1 MCNSKEKCS
10 DAMEFKLKKYEII
23 YTAYADEIRNLWQRS
38 IFLGAFMALAWGG
51 YGALLLKFITKGNG
65 DFNMEMYNY
74 ASLGLCFVLIVLSLL
89 WIAMAKGSKFV
100 QEAHEKHI
108 ERHTKKYG
116 CSLFC
121 GLHKYERMLKSK
133 LCKDLL
139 FCGTLKP
146 YRYSPSKINIA
157 LGWFSLAVSFVL
169 INFHLNALDDKTKK
183 SLGFAESISDKV
195 SFGWYIFGVS
205 LFATIIIAW
214 IISFSV
220 KSSQSKSLPCK
231 IWQWIK
237 SLFSKPNDN
246 QNQINNDKKPRPIK
260 IKIKSGIVNITPT
273 KGVKNG

>member
-38 IFLGAFMALAWGG
+38 IFLGAFMVLVWSG
-51 YGALLLKFITKGNG
+51 YGVLQLKAIEQSLQNIYA
-65 DFNMEMYNY
+65 YNC

-89 WIAMAKGSKFV
+89 WVAMAKGSKFV
-100 QEAHEKHI
+100 QEAHEAHI
-108 ERHTKKYG
+108 NRYNTMPYLFCDLKKYQKG
-116 CSLFC
+116 
-121 GLHKYERMLKSK
+121 HYDIYETKN
-133 LCKDLL
+133 KDKESRCPLSA
-139 FCGTLKP
+139 F
-146 YRYSPSKINIA
+146 RFSPSKINIA
-157 LGWFSLAVSFVL
+157 LGWFSLLVSFVL
-169 INFHLNALDDKTKK
+169 INFHLNAIYDKTKDG
-183 SLGFAESISDKV
+183 LGFTEAISDYHLA
-195 SFGWYIFGVS
+195 GIFGVS
-205 LFATIIIAW
+205 LFATIFIAW

-246 QNQINNDKKPRPIK
+246 QNQINDDKKPRPIK

-273 KGVKNG
+273 KGAKNG

>member
-1 MCNSKEKCS
+1 MCDSKEKCS
-10 DAMEFKLKKYEII
+10 DNMELKKYEIL

-38 IFLGAFMALAWGG
+38 IFLGAFMVLVWSG
-51 YGALLLKFITKGNG
+51 YGALLLKFIIKENGN
-65 DFNMEMYNY
+65 FNMNLYNY
-74 ASLGLCFVLIVLSLL
+74 TSFGLCFVIIILSLL

-100 QEAHEKHI
+100 QEAHEKNI
-108 ERHTKKYG
+108 EQHTKKYG

-121 GLHKYERMLKSK
+121 DLRKYERMLKPK

-169 INFHLNALDDKTKK
+169 INFHLNAFSDKIKEC
-183 SLGFAESISDKV
+183 LGFTESISDKV

-205 LFATIIIAW
+205 LLVTIIIAW
-214 IISFSV
+214 IISCSV
-220 KSSQSKSLPCK
+220 ESSQSKSLPCK

-246 QNQINNDKKPRPIK
+246 QNQIKDDKKPRPIK

-273 KGVKNG
+273 KGAKNS